1 MTCAAFF
8 KLPFLSPCLA
18 QTIKYLALWP
28 VSSLQYPLLLRTSGR
43 GRGLDTH
50 PLAAQLHTYQNPE
63 AISNFFER
71 KRRISVNLVK
81 TMRELMSWLDPT
93 IHVLFM
99 FSSTLG
105 EGIGLVSNSSFP
117 HDCSLSRTPRFR
129 PLSPEKMV
137 FIGHCNGNV

>member
-1 MTCAAFF
+1 MSGANDQI
-8 KLPFLSPCLA
+8 PGPLA
-18 QTIKYLALWP
+18 GIFTAISTTASNEWE
-28 VSSLQYPLLLRTSGR
+28 RR
-43 GRGLDTH
+43 RLDTH